1 MALPHAISDDP
12 TPAADPAAEPSLQ
25 AASSAHAA
33 DTPSPLESS
42 PLPLESAPL
51 PSESQDPR
59 VRRTRQLLQ
68 QALADLLHTR
78 DFDKLSVHEI
88 TTAAGLNRA
97 TFYAHYPDKFALLE
111 CMVAGRFHTLLD
123 ERGIAFNGACTGAI
137 QGIVLGVCDF
147 LAQTL
152 SQLAGTPCA
161 AAANQMPP
169 HMESAIIAVV
179 RGMLLDGIRNHP
191 PAGPIPPAAT
201 PELLASTA
209 SWAIYGAAREW
220 VRTPDR
226 GPSEEVAA
234 TIQRLVI
241 PILHPQSA

>member
-1 MALPHAISDDP
+1 MALPTAIPEDS
-12 TPAADPAAEPSLQ
+12 TPATFSANADAPALPLES
-25 AASSAHAA
+25 ASSPSESE
-33 DTPSPLESS
+33 PSPLEST
-42 PLPLESAPL
+42 
-51 PSESQDPR
+51 DPR

-68 QALADLLHTR
+68 QALAELLHTR

-88 TTAAGLNRA
+88 TDAAGLNRA

-111 CMVAGRFHTLLD
+111 CMVASRFHALLD
-123 ERGIAFNGACTGAI
+123 ERAIVFDGTCTNAL

-161 AAANQMPP
+161 AAANPMPP

-179 RGMLLDGIRNHP
+179 RGMLLEGIRNHP
-191 PAGPIPPAAT
+191 PASGDS
-201 PELLASTA
+201 PELLAATA

-220 VRTPDR
+220 VRTPNR
-226 GPSEEVAA
+226 APSEEIAS
-234 TIQRLVI
+234 TIQRLI
-241 PILHPQSA
+241 APLLHPQSA

>member
-1 MALPHAISDDP
+1 MPPPLAISEDV
-12 TPAADPAAEPSLQ
+12 TLTAEPAAEP
-25 AASSAHAA
+25 AAGSGPDDPAH
-33 DTPSPLESS
+33 S
-42 PLPLESAPL
+42 PLESAP
-51 PSESQDPR
+51 SEHQDPR
-59 VRRTRQLLQ
+59 IRRTRQLLQ

-88 TTAAGLNRA
+88 TAAAGLNRA

-111 CMVAGRFHTLLD
+111 CMVAGRFHALLD
-123 ERGIAFNGACTGAI
+123 ERGVIFNGTCSNAL

-147 LAQTL
+147 LSQTL

-161 AAANQMPP
+161 AANPMPP
-169 HMESAIIAVV
+169 HMESAILAVV

-191 PAGPIPPAAT
+191 TATPTPPAAS

-220 VRTPDR
+220 VRTPDHA
-226 GPSEEVAA
+226 PSEAIAA
-234 TIQRLVI
+234 TIQRLI
-241 PILHPQSA
+241 APILHSQSA

>member
-1 MALPHAISDDP
+1 MATPSAIPEDP
-12 TPAADPAAEPSLQ
+12 IAGADPAPDPALPADPSHPAD
-25 AASSAHAA
+25 AASS
-33 DTPSPLESS
+33 PV
-42 PLPLESAPL
+42 ESA
-51 PSESQDPR
+51 SCEHQDPR

-78 DFDKLSVHEI
+78 DFDKLSIHEI
-88 TTAAGLNRA
+88 TDAAGLNRA

-111 CMVAGRFHTLLD
+111 CMVAGRFHALLD
-123 ERGIAFNGACTGAI
+123 ERGVVFNGTCTNAL

-152 SQLAGTPCA
+152 SQLAGTPC

-191 PAGPIPPAAT
+191 PASPAPPAAS
-201 PELLASTA
+201 PELLASAA

-226 GPSEEVAA
+226 IPSEEIAA
-234 TIQRLVI
+234 TIQRLIV
-241 PILHPQSA
+241 PILHPPSA

>member
-1 MALPHAISDDP
+1 MALPTAIPEDS
-12 TPAADPAAEPSLQ
+12 TPATFSANADAPALPLES
-25 AASSAHAA
+25 ASSPSESE
-33 DTPSPLESS
+33 PSPLEST
-42 PLPLESAPL
+42 
-51 PSESQDPR
+51 DPR

-68 QALADLLHTR
+68 QALAELLHTR

-88 TTAAGLNRA
+88 TDAAGLNRA

-111 CMVAGRFHTLLD
+111 CMVASRFHALLD
-123 ERGIAFNGACTGAI
+123 ECAIVFDGTCTNAL

-161 AAANQMPP
+161 AAANPMPP

-179 RGMLLDGIRNHP
+179 RGMLLEGIRNHP
-191 PAGPIPPAAT
+191 SASGDS
-201 PELLASTA
+201 PELLAATA

-220 VRTPDR
+220 VRTPNR
-226 GPSEEVAA
+226 APSEEIAS
-234 TIQRLVI
+234 TIQRLI
-241 PILHPQSA
+241 APLLHPQSA